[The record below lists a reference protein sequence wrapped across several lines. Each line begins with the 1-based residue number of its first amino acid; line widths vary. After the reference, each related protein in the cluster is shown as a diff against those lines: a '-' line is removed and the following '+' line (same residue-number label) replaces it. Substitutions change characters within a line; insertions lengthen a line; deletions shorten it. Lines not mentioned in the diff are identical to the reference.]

1 VERARPPDDI
11 TPHEFFTDWVPRAV
25 QEDPERRRRLGETHA
40 TIVFELHGDP
50 LHGDPGGQ
58 FTVCIDAGRVTGR
71 EGAAD
76 GPDLHVSVDLETWR
90 ALNRGDTSAP
100 QALLKRRVRLHG
112 DYVLGLKLHFILG

>member
-11 TPHEFFTDWVPRAV
+11 TPREFFTDWVPRAV
-25 QEDPERRRRLGETHA
+25 QGDPERRRRLGETRA
-40 TIVFELHGDP
+40 TIVFELQGE
-50 LHGDPGGQ
+50 PGGQ
-58 FTVCIDAGRVTGR
+58 FTICIDAGRVTGH

-76 GPDLHVSVDLETWR
+76 GPDLRVSVDLETWR
-90 ALNRGDTSAP
+90 ELNRGETSAP